1 MPAVEVLVLAGV
13 LAEMTGRP
21 GPDPATQNACRW
33 WSAQLARLLNA
44 ASAAT
49 AATIG
54 QQPTSSTGPGLPAL
68 QWAA

>member
-13 LAEMTGRP
+13 LAEMTDRP

-33 WSAQLARLLNA
+33 WSAQLTRLLNA

-49 AATIG
+49 AAIG

-68 QWAA
+68 RWAA